1 MSAPALSLPLESATV
16 RVQLDVERIVAD
28 QQKTNRR
35 AIVQFHREGGLRF
48 YVASVLRDL
57 DRRHHEDLATAIK
70 YAGGDAAALQ
80 AALIALADIALLV
93 NVLAEANAIS
103 DVGADALLD
112 RLHIV
117 RLALERFT

>member
-1 MSAPALSLPLESATV
+1 VSAPALSLPLESATV
-16 RVQLDVERIVAD
+16 LAALDVERIVAD

-35 AIVQFHREGGLRF
+35 AIVQFHREGGLRS

-57 DRRHHEDLATAIK
+57 DRRHHEELATAIK

-93 NVLAEANAIS
+93 NVLAEAGAIT
-103 DVGADALLD
+103 DVAIDALDD

-117 RLALERFT
+117 GLALRRFT